1 MKYLSKHITMT
12 EATYSKT
19 AKNIGMD
26 NTPSED
32 QLEAMKHIAQD
43 VFEPLREHF
52 KVPIGISSFFRSDA
66 LNRYLHGAS
75 GSQHIKGEAMDID
88 ADIYGRVTNAEI
100 FLYILLN
107 LEFDQLIWEFGDD
120 ENPNWVHVSY
130 RRDGKNRR
138 QVLRAKKVKGQG
150 GYIAQYKKLTK

>member
-19 AKNIGMD
+19 AKNAAID
-26 NTPSED
+26 NTPSKD

-52 KVPIGISSFFRSDA
+52 NVSIGISSFFRSDA
-66 LNRYLHGAS
+66 LNAFLHGS
-75 GSQHIKGEAMDID
+75 KTSQHVKGEAMDID
-88 ADIYGRVTNAEI
+88 ADIYGKITNAQI

-107 LEFDQLIWEFGDD
+107 LDFDQLIWEYGDND
-120 ENPNWVHVSY
+120 NPNWVHVSY
-130 RRDGKNRR
+130 KKDKKNRR
-138 QVLRAKKVKGQG
+138 EVLRAVKYKTNQ
-150 GYIAQYKKLTK
+150 GYITKYNKIT